1 MILLTNG
8 CSHSVPVK
16 SEQKTEWS
24 SKVSEKLG
32 IDDYVWM
39 GLHDD
44 FFFNDR
50 NLYLDTISKL
60 PKNNFTFSLASSGK
74 SNDCIYFETIET
86 IERLIKL
93 NKKPDLVLI
102 QWSGPSR
109 RITMDISDDTI
120 FCVTPEDIIENVA
133 IPHFEPL
140 ASELTIRYTSL
151 LSDYLKIKNI
161 DYRFLFY
168 FNIDNRCLN
177 RDVLLD
183 TTNYISFP
191 NGLIEYMKSNDLTWD
206 TAGHPSKQGHEYISN
221 LFLKNIKINKNI
233 L

>member
-16 SEQKTEWS
+16 EVPNTEWCS
-24 SKVSEKLG
+24 LVSNKMG
-32 IDDYVWM
+32 ISHYVWM
-39 GLHDD
+39 GKHDD

-50 NLYLDTISKL
+50 NLYLDSISKL
-60 PKNNFTFSLASSGK
+60 PEDDFTFSLASSGK

-86 IERLIKL
+86 IERLLKL

-109 RITMDISDDTI
+109 RITMDITDDRV
-120 FCVTPEDIIENVA
+120 FCVTPDDIIENVA

-140 ASELTIRYTSL
+140 ASELTTRYSSL
-151 LSDYLKIKNI
+151 LSHYLKEKGIK
-161 DYRFLFY
+161 YKFLFY
-168 FNIDNRCLN
+168 FKIDERVLG
-177 RDVLLD
+177 RDILLD
-183 TTNYISFP
+183 TKNYISFP
-191 NGLIEYMKSNDLTWD
+191 NGLIEYIKKHNLTWD
-206 TAGHPSKQGHEYISN
+206 VIGHPSVDGHRYISN
-221 LFLKNIKINKNI
+221 LFLEHQVKKEV